1 MAVGAGEQNS
11 PVSRG
16 LARSTAP
23 LERQGRAA
31 LEEDPAEESPA
42 PGGEQVERSAG
53 VDARLHHGVYGAQSN
68 TSVSG
73 SSDRPRI
80 QHRRLSLSRSVI
92 GALHP
97 PRTSPVR
104 EGWSWRGCVDR
115 FIGADCDVVN
125 VICLS
130 VINRIYNV
138 MYC

>member
-42 PGGEQVERSAG
+42 PGGKQVERSAG

-73 SSDRPRI
+73 SSDGPRI
-80 QHRRLSLSRSVI
+80 QHRRLSLSRTVTVPYI
-92 GALHP
+92 RLVRAQYEKDGA
-97 PRTSPVR
+97 
-104 EGWSWRGCVDR
+104 
-115 FIGADCDVVN
+115 GAAVSTDS
-125 VICLS
+125 LE
-130 VINRIYNV
+130 RIV
-138 MYC
+138 MLLM